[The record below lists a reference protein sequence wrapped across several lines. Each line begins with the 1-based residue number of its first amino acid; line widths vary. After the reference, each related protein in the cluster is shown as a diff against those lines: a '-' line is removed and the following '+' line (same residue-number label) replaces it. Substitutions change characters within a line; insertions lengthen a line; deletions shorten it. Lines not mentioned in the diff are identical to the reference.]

1 MLCHVCVRIYTSK
14 KRVNISRLAFLLS
27 KGGFLNTYS
36 ALFSSLLQPPR
47 FSLAFLSGLGK
58 AVNVG
63 IGDSVALCVNVGA
76 LAGVCWEMLV
86 I

>member
-1 MLCHVCVRIYTSK
+1 MGLHIYTSK
-14 KRVNISRLAFLLS
+14 KRMNISRLAFP
-27 KGGFLNTYS
+27 YS
-36 ALFSSLLQPPR
+36 ALVSSLLQPPR

-58 AVNVG
+58 AVNLR
-63 IGDSVALCVNVGA
+63 IGGSVVLYVNAGA